1 MNPSSLISFIRK
13 LYGTPSGTIP
23 LHAPM
28 FSGNEKKYL
37 EECIDSTFVSSVG
50 KFVDEFEIKMAEF
63 TGAKKAVACV
73 NGTNALHLALLLAG
87 VERDTEVITQPLTF
101 IATANAISYCG
112 ASPVFIDVDMDTM
125 GLSPQ
130 ALRTWLEQNTEQK
143 TTNTKHKTQNTK
155 QETKN
160 KKQETR
166 NKITGKKISACLP
179 MHTFGHPAR
188 IDEIVEICNEYNI
201 PVVEDAAESLGSYYS
216 PREIAMKNERG
227 VDKATV
233 SRGKGQ
239 HTGTFGLVGVLSFN
253 GNKILTTGGGGM
265 LLFNDINL
273 AQKAKHLTTQAKVPH
288 AWEFVHDEV
297 GYNYRMPNLNAAL
310 GLAQLEQLPGFI
322 QSKRETAAAYQT
334 FFNTY
339 AKEQNNGLTMRFIP
353 EPENSSSNYWLNSI
367 LLENKA
373 QRDALLQYT
382 NQNGIMTR
390 PVWQLMNRLPM
401 FTNCQT
407 GPLPNAEKIADG
419 LVNLPSS
426 VKGTKARGRV
436 KRGGD
441 FSE

>member
-130 ALRTWLEQNTEQK
+130 ALRNWLEQNTEPKNKEQR
-143 TTNTKHKTQNTK
+143 
-155 QETKN
+155 TKN
-160 KKQETR
+160 KEQRTK
-166 NKITGKKISACLP
+166 NKEQRTKNKNTGKIISACVP

-201 PVVEDAAESLGSYYS
+201 PVVEDAAESLGSYY
-216 PREIAMKNERG
+216 K
-227 VDKATV
+227 
-233 SRGKGQ
+233 GK
-239 HTGTFGLVGVLSFN
+239 HTGTFGLEGVLSFN

-288 AWEFVHDEV
+288 AWEFVHDEI

-310 GLAQLEQLPGFI
+310 GLAQLEKLPGFI

-339 AKEQNNGLTMRFIP
+339 AKEQNNGSTMRFIS

-367 LLENKA
+367 LLENKT

-426 VKGTKARGRV
+426 VRG
-436 KRGGD
+436 K
-441 FSE
+441 